1 MKKNRIIFY
10 AVFALFHLF
19 IFFFSLY
26 MDSQKDN
33 IQFLLSLQKKIW
45 MLKYGSFIGLILL
58 LADIIWL
65 MRSDKEHQRKHLQ
78 HESEMT
84 SLKAKLFDLQED
96 AKRGSGTQQLPQ

>member
-33 IQFLLSLQKKIW
+33 IQFLLSMQKKIW

-58 LADIIWL
+58 VVDVIWL
-65 MRSDKEHQRKHLQ
+65 MRGEKEHQRQRLQ

-84 SLKAKLFDLQED
+84 SLKAKLFDLQE
-96 AKRGSGTQQLPQ
+96 AAGKGNTPRLPQ

>member
-33 IQFLLSLQKKIW
+33 IQFLLSMQKKIW

-58 LADIIWL
+58 LVDFIWL
-65 MRSDKEHQRKHLQ
+65 MRGEKERERQRLT
-78 HESEMT
+78 HETEMT
-84 SLKAKLFDLQED
+84 RLKAHLFDLQET
-96 AKRGSGTQQLPQ
+96 AKKGEAPRLPE